1 MQIVSFDFGEKKIG
15 IAVGQTKTKSS
26 SPYKVIFNKK
36 NQINWLDIKE
46 VLKEWNP
53 KLIIIGKPLNMDG
66 SRSEIM
72 KKVENFFNKIK
83 NLTDAKCIY
92 VDERLTSFDARD
104 NINKFLLESGDKN
117 FNNELVDSHA
127 AQILIDNWLEND
139 NTI

>member
-1 MQIVSFDFGEKKIG
+1 MPVGIG
-15 IAVGQTKTKSS
+15 LKQVLLIRASTSDSYHIFKAPAAPEPIATAS
-26 SPYKVIFNKK
+26 N
-36 NQINWLDIKE
+36 DIKE

-83 NLTDAKCIY
+83 NITDAKCIY
-92 VDERLTSFDARD
+92 VDERLTTFEARD

-117 FNNELVDSHA
+117 FNNEIVDAHA